1 MKTRT
6 LSDINRRNGKP
17 AWLREDAAGAY
28 ERMKRAGMPGGCV
41 SDAGRTYAEQAE
53 MWRRYLA
60 GELPATAA
68 RPGTSK
74 HETGIALDV
83 AEPARKWVR
92 KFGKYYGWIKDAVR
106 NEPWHME
113 YRGRDRS
120 RHVKVKIR
128 SGATLTAAD
137 HRAISRAVARARINR
152 PTKKAGQR
160 RFWKLVQREINCAM
174 RGAKNWTPL
183 TVDGLDGPATWEGLR
198 RSLRVT
204 NKPPFRPGKNAK
216 RPRIIRTWR
225 RGLNR
230 GWWGRSIE
238 QING

>member
-28 ERMKRAGMPGGCV
+28 ERMKRAGMPAGCV

-53 MWRRYLA
+53 MYRRYLA

-92 KFGKYYGWIKDAVR
+92 KFGKYYGWQKDRVR

-113 YRGRDRS
+113 HDPKRDRS
-120 RHVKVKIR
+120 KHVKVKR
-128 SGATLTAAD
+128 TGKLDAATY
-137 HRAISRAVARARINR
+137 RAVSRAVARPRINK
-152 PTKKAGQR
+152 PSKASGKR
-160 RFWKLVQREINCAM
+160 AFWRHVQREINCIM
-174 RGAKNWTPL
+174 RGAKKWDPL
-183 TVDGLDGPATWEGLR
+183 VVDGIDGPATWEGLR
-198 RSLRVT
+198 RSIRQT
-204 NKPPFRPGKNAK
+204 NRTGQRPGKKATHA
-216 RPRIIRTWR
+216 RVIRTWQ
-225 RGLNR
+225 RGLNQGR
-230 GWWGRSIE
+230 WGRSIE